1 MTDKQFYLTAGA
13 VLVGAYFL
21 GHKVA
26 AAAGGA
32 VDAITPTNPNNIFYR
47 AVNAVGDTF
56 DDGADNDS
64 FSAGAAAWE
73 LLNGEG

>member
-1 MTDKQFYLTAGA
+1 MTDKQFYIAAGA

-26 AAAGGA
+26 AATDGA
-32 VDAITPTNPNNIFYR
+32 VDAITPTNPNNIFHR
-47 AVNAVGDTF
+47 GFNAIFDIF
-56 DDGADNDS
+56 DDGVDNDS